1 MSGMP
6 HAAQPQR
13 GDFVQAPLCAPAV
26 RNLGNRDFAA
36 VWRAMQAFNQ
46 ARTAATRDEIWLVE
60 HPPVFTL
67 GLAGKYEHVLH
78 PGGIPVLKTDRGGQV
93 TYHGPGQIVCYLLLD
108 LSRLGMGVRELVR
121 RIEAA
126 AIALLDDYGIAS
138 HTAPGM
144 PGVYVNHPG
153 GLAKISAVGL
163 RVARHATYHGLA
175 LNVNMDLEP
184 FSRINPC
191 GYAGLASAQMRD
203 YGVSDS
209 MDRVAAKLVSH
220 LIRHLY

>member
-1 MSGMP
+1 
-6 HAAQPQR
+6 
-13 GDFVQAPLCAPAV
+13 
-26 RNLGNRDFAA
+26 
-36 VWRAMQAFNQ
+36 MQAFNQ

-78 PGGIPVLKTDRGGQV
+78 PGVIPVLKTDRGGQV

-138 HTAPGM
+138 HTATGM
-144 PGVYVNHPG
+144 PGVYVNHSGG

-175 LNVNMDLEP
+175 LNVDMDLEP

-209 MDRVAAKLVSH
+209 MDRVADKLVSH